1 MADVPD
7 LPVPV
12 PPESTAQKND
22 WLAKILGRWEDLL
35 DEVDYKDIPLALVS
49 KMIVHLK
56 DGKVIELNIKE
67 MVTEYELNYEKF
79 EEVLDKKLESVEHK
93 LDHID
98 WHLDTNKA
106 IEQIETATNQTLKN
120 I

>member
-1 MADVPD
+1 MSDVPD
-7 LPVPV
+7 LPVPIEQ
-12 PPESTAQKND
+12 PPEPQD

-35 DEVDYKDIPLALVS
+35 DEVNYEDIPLKLVA
-49 KMIVHLK
+49 KMVIHLT

-67 MVTEYELNYEKF
+67 MAREYKLDYTKF
-79 EEVLDKKLESVEHK
+79 EEVLDKKLDSVEHK

-98 WHLDTNKA
+98 WHLDTSAA
-106 IEQIETATNQTLKN
+106 IEQIETATNKTLKD

>member
-7 LPVPV
+7 LPVPISSE
-12 PPESTAQKND
+12 PPVQD
-22 WLAKILGRWEDLL
+22 WLGKILGRWEDLL
-35 DEVDYKDIPLALVS
+35 DEVDYKDIPLELVS
-49 KMIVHLK
+49 KMTVHLK

-67 MVTEYELNYEKF
+67 MVSEYSLNYDKF
-79 EEVLDKKLESVEHK
+79 EEVLDAKLDAVEHQ

-98 WHLDTNKA
+98 WHLDTTKA

>member
-12 PPESTAQKND
+12 PPKPTVKQQD

-35 DEVDYKDIPLALVS
+35 DEVDYKDIPLKLVA
-49 KMIVHLK
+49 KMVVHLK

-67 MVTEYELNYEKF
+67 MVNEYHLNYEKF

-98 WHLDTNKA
+98 WHLDTTKA
-106 IEQIETATNQTLKN
+106 IEQIETATNQTLKD